1 MFKRTTSNKQV
12 PIKLLQGLIASEHL
26 FKNDK
31 DIYIQINIK
40 KSLLYGIWRWAKSQV
55 TEAHG
60 STAYL

>member
-1 MFKRTTSNKQV
+1 MFKRATSNKQV

-40 KSLLYGIWRWAKSQV
+40 KSLLYGIWRWAKSQA
-55 TEAHG
+55 TEVHG